1 MSFQAQEQQKT
12 ALKGA
17 FVLTVA
23 ALITKVLSA
32 FYRIPYQN
40 ISGDIGFYIYQQV
53 YPLYGIV
60 LALSTYGYPVAISK
74 LIAENKQKQFEMHIV
89 RLSFYFLTFVGF
101 ISFCFLYF
109 GASFLATMMG
119 DHQLTLL
126 IRTVSFSFLLLPFT
140 STLRG
145 YFQGKNNMLPTAVS
159 QVAEQTVRVAAILT
173 FSYVLLMSGSTVYEA
188 GAGAMFGSLLGGFAA
203 LFVLIAYWLRQ
214 KHVSI
219 RTNISFSSKETKRV
233 LFFLAI
239 QGMTICLANM
249 VLIFIQFVDSL
260 SLLSLLQA
268 EGLGNEAK
276 MLKGIYDRGQPLI
289 QLGTVV
295 ATSFSLA
302 LVPALSSDQIRSNE
316 LLIREKIHL
325 TLRIAFVVGLG
336 ASVGLVCLIKP
347 TNIMLFK
354 DASGM
359 VELTI
364 LSCSILFTS
373 LTLTLIAILQGLGYV
388 LFPVLAVFVGIVM
401 KWMLNMW
408 LVPHWQTVGAAFATL
423 LTYVGMTLLQY
434 AFLYRKMKNPFISKS
449 IIVHTVFSAFMM
461 AVFLIGYLWITNQ
474 LFSFWQHERLF
485 SAVQAVLGV
494 FLGGIVYIIIIMK
507 KGIFLEN
514 ELTVI
519 PFGYYFK
526 KYIVRKADTK

>member
-1 MSFQAQEQQKT
+1 MAFQAQEQQKT

-74 LIAENKQKQFEMHIV
+74 LIAENKQKQEMHIL

-101 ISFCFLYF
+101 TGFCFLYF
-109 GASFLATMMG
+109 GASFLAKMMG
-119 DHQLTLL
+119 DRQLTLL

-145 YFQGKNNMLPTAVS
+145 YFQGKNNMLPTAIS
-159 QVAEQTVRVAAILT
+159 QVAEQTVRVVVILT
-173 FSYVLLMSGSTVYEA
+173 FSYVLLTSGSTVYEA

-203 LFVLIAYWLRQ
+203 LFVLAAYWLR
-214 KHVSI
+214 KKPSAI
-219 RTNISFSSKETKRV
+219 RTNSSFSSEERKRV

-239 QGMTICLANM
+239 QGMTICLSNM

-260 SLLSLLQA
+260 SLLPLLQA
-268 EGLGNEAK
+268 EGLGNAAK
-276 MLKGIYDRGQPLI
+276 ILKGIYDRGQPLI

-302 LVPALSSDQIRSNE
+302 LVPALSSDQINGNE
-316 LLIREKIHL
+316 LLIREKVHL

-336 ASVGLVCLIKP
+336 ASVGLICLIKP

-364 LSCSILFTS
+364 LSCSIVFTS

-388 LFPVLAVFVGIVM
+388 LFPVLIVLVGIGM
-401 KWMLNMW
+401 KWILNMW
-408 LVPHWQTVGAAFATL
+408 LVSHWQTIGSALATL
-423 LTYVGMTLLQY
+423 LTYISMTFLQY
-434 AFLYRKMKNPFISKS
+434 MFLYRKMRESFISKS
-449 IIVHTVFSAFMM
+449 IIVHTVSSAMWM

-474 LFSFWQHERLF
+474 LFSVWQHERLF
-485 SAVQAVLGV
+485 SAVQAISAV
-494 FLGGIVYIIIIMK
+494 FLGGIVYIIIIIR

-519 PFGYYFK
+519 PFGEYFK
-526 KYIVRKADTK
+526 KHIVRKADTQ